1 MSEPIA
7 APVSLLA
14 DDVEVVLR
22 AWAQAQA
29 PSRSF
34 ERDRVFVF
42 QKPARHNEGVFFV
55 PGELVLAHPAE
66 GEGAEEAA
74 KRGLPRP
81 LAVWSFELGQEL
93 LIPPGLLRAERRVA
107 GASPTAASSAA
118 K

>member
-7 APVSLLA
+7 APLHATS
-14 DDVEVVLR
+14 DEVEVVLR

-34 ERDRVFVF
+34 ERDRVFIV
-42 QKPARHNEGVFFV
+42 QKPARHNEGVFFA

-74 KRGLPRP
+74 RQGLPRP
-81 LAVWSFELGQEL
+81 LAVWSFSLAQEL
-93 LIPPGLLRAERRVA
+93 LVPPSLLRAEHRSGPPA
-107 GASPTAASSAA
+107 PAAESSAA